1 MPAIEQLSKGEVIAT
16 RTIDINRADLIR
28 YAGASQDFNPIH
40 WSDAT
45 AKQAEL
51 PGVIA
56 HGMLSMGLAVDLI
69 TQWADDPTAIIDYQT
84 RFSAMVPVEETTHSA
99 DPAQPFDNPNPGA
112 QLEVTAT
119 IGDINEDTNVVRID
133 LTVTNPNDDNARVL
147 TRARAMVQL

>member
-1 MPAIEQLSKGEVIAT
+1 
-16 RTIDINRADLIR
+16 
-28 YAGASQDFNPIH
+28 H

-69 TQWADDPTAIIDYQT
+69 TQWSDDPTAIIDYQT

-99 DPAQPFDNPNPGA
+99 DPAQPFDNPTPGA

-119 IGDINEDTNVVRID
+119 IGDINEYTNVMRID
-133 LTVTNPNDDNARVL
+133 LTVTNPNKDNARLL
-147 TRARAMVQL
+147 TRAPALRQP

>member
-1 MPAIEQLSKGEVIAT
+1 
-16 RTIDINRADLIR
+16 R

-40 WSDAT
+40 CTDAT
-45 AKQAEL
+45 AKQAQL
-51 PGVIA
+51 PRVIA
-56 HGMLSMGLAVDLI
+56 PGMLSMGSAVDLL
-69 TQWADDPTAIIDYQT
+69 TQWADDPTAMIYDMT

>member
-1 MPAIEQLSKGEVIAT
+1 
-16 RTIDINRADLIR
+16 
-28 YAGASQDFNPIH
+28 
-40 WSDAT
+40 
-45 AKQAEL
+45 
-51 PGVIA
+51 
-56 HGMLSMGLAVDLI
+56 MLSMGLAVDLI

-133 LTVTNPNDDNARVL
+133 LTVTNPNDDNAPSTDSSPSNGATLNLMPRKL
-147 TRARAMVQL
+147 AGKTTPPRASVAPLLPGLLPQQRTNS